1 MMQQQKQQSPPIFN
15 LEPGGM
21 IGISTAVPKPISAPK
36 TTLVFT
42 VILVFSAGL
51 ILGIAGALMAADRQI
66 SEARDTAKLE
76 QLQRQRLQL
85 QIDKFCSEN
94 GGRNGR

>member
-1 MMQQQKQQSPPIFN
+1 MQQQKQHSPPIFN

-21 IGISTAVPKPISAPK
+21 IGISTAAASMPTSASR
-36 TTLVFT
+36 TTLGFT
-42 VILVFSAGL
+42 IILGLSVGL
-51 ILGIAGALMAADRQI
+51 ILGIAGALMVADRQI
-66 SEARDTAKLE
+66 SEAKNTAKLE
-76 QLQRQRLQL
+76 QLQRQQLQL

>member
-1 MMQQQKQQSPPIFN
+1 MQQQKQHSPPIFN

-21 IGISTAVPKPISAPK
+21 IGISTAVSKPTSAPR
-36 TTLVFT
+36 TILSFT
-42 VILVFSAGL
+42 IILGFSAGL

-66 SEARDTAKLE
+66 SEAKDTARLE
-76 QLQRQRLQL
+76 QLQRQQLQL

-94 GGRNGR
+94 GK